1 MKKNVLF
8 ISPTF
13 YSLPLTDNIIKKHQY
28 LDEVANVTVL
38 AFSSH
43 KKVFNESETNFYFSK
58 KINSRIFNYFKILLL
73 SYFQIPKLINK
84 HNIDIVTFQDPITSF
99 LGVYKIKKN
108 FKNIKIVLESHGDF
122 INTLELERNLLFPN
136 VYKKLFL
143 KMASYTIKNA
153 DILRAV
159 SSSTEEQALS
169 FDTSKRVVRFPAW
182 IDFEIFSNIQPTRSD
197 EGNFKI
203 LFIGSITDRK
213 KPHLIIEALPKLHD
227 DKVELHLVGP
237 TPNHKYLDDLRE
249 KIISN
254 NLEDRVYIHGTKS
267 RDEVKEFY
275 SESNLMI
282 LPSVSEGLARVIFE
296 SQVTACPVLVTDA
309 PGMQDIV
316 IDGQTGYVFESNDLK
331 TMIEKI
337 DYIIKNYSEASAVG
351 KNAKDFILSN
361 YSADNFKFSFQK
373 IFDTV

>member
-43 KKVFNESETNFYFSK
+43 KKVFKESETNFYFSK

-237 TPNHKYLDDLRE
+237 TPNHKYLDELRE

>member
-8 ISPTF
+8 VSPTF
-13 YSLPLTDNIIKKHQY
+13 YKLPLTDNIIKKHQY

-38 AFSSH
+38 AFSSQ
-43 KKVFNESETNFYFSK
+43 KKVFKESATNFYFSK
-58 KINSRIFNYFKILLL
+58 KIDSRIFNYFKILFI
-73 SYFQIPKLINK
+73 SYFEIPKLINK
-84 HNIDIVTFQDPITSF
+84 HNIEIVTFQDPITSF

-122 INTLELERNLLFPN
+122 INTLKLEKNLIFPN
-136 VYKKLFL
+136 VYKKLFI
-143 KMASYTIKNA
+143 KIASYTIKNA

-169 FDTSKRVVRFPAW
+169 FDDSKRVVRFPAW

-197 EGNFKI
+197 VGNFKI

-213 KPHLIIEALPKLHD
+213 KPHMIIDALPKLHD
-227 DKVELHLVGP
+227 KDVELHLVGP
-237 TPNHKYLDDLRE
+237 TPNNKYLEELRE
-249 KIISN
+249 KIIFN
-254 NLEDRVYIHGTKS
+254 NLEDRVYIHGIKS
-267 RDEVKEFY
+267 RDDVKEFY
-275 SESNLMI
+275 SENNLMI

-316 IDGQTGYVFESNDLK
+316 IDGQTGYIFESNDLESLV
-331 TMIEKI
+331 EKI
-337 DYIIKNYSEASAVG
+337 DYIIQNYNEATSVG
-351 KNAKDFILSN
+351 INAKDFILSN
-361 YSADNFKFSFQK
+361 YSSDNFKFSFKK

>member
-43 KKVFNESETNFYFSK
+43 KKAFKESETNFYFSK

>member
-1 MKKNVLF
+1 
-8 ISPTF
+8 
-13 YSLPLTDNIIKKHQY
+13 
-28 LDEVANVTVL
+28 
-38 AFSSH
+38 
-43 KKVFNESETNFYFSK
+43 
-58 KINSRIFNYFKILLL
+58 
-73 SYFQIPKLINK
+73 
-84 HNIDIVTFQDPITSF
+84 
-99 LGVYKIKKN
+99 
-108 FKNIKIVLESHGDF
+108 
-122 INTLELERNLLFPN
+122 
-136 VYKKLFL
+136 
-143 KMASYTIKNA
+143 
-153 DILRAV
+153 
-159 SSSTEEQALS
+159 LS

>member
-43 KKVFNESETNFYFSK
+43 KKVFKESETNFYFSK
-58 KINSRIFNYFKILLL
+58 KIDSRIFNYFKILLL

-213 KPHLIIEALPKLHD
+213 KPHLIIEALPKLND

-237 TPNHKYLDDLRE
+237 TPNHKYLDELRE

-254 NLEDRVYIHGTKS
+254 KLEDRVYIHGTKS

-337 DYIIKNYSEASAVG
+337 DYIIKNYSEATAVG

>member
-43 KKVFNESETNFYFSK
+43 KKVFKESETNFYFSK
-58 KINSRIFNYFKILLL
+58 KIDSRIFNYFKILLL

-122 INTLELERNLLFPN
+122 INTLQLERNLLFPN

-213 KPHLIIEALPKLHD
+213 KPHLIIEALPKLND

-237 TPNHKYLDDLRE
+237 TPNHKYLDELRE

-254 NLEDRVYIHGTKS
+254 KLEDRVYIHGTKS

-337 DYIIKNYSEASAVG
+337 DYIIKNYSEATAVG

>member
-43 KKVFNESETNFYFSK
+43 KKVFKESETNFYFSK

-337 DYIIKNYSEASAVG
+337 DYIIKNYSEATLVG

-373 IFDTV
+373 IFDMV

>member
-43 KKVFNESETNFYFSK
+43 KKVFKESETNFYFSK

-237 TPNHKYLDDLRE
+237 TPNHKYLDELKE

>member
-8 ISPTF
+8 VSPTF
-13 YSLPLTDNIIKKHQY
+13 YKLPLTDNIIKKHQY

-38 AFSSH
+38 AFSSQ
-43 KKVFNESETNFYFSK
+43 KKVFKESATNFYFSK
-58 KINSRIFNYFKILLL
+58 KIDSRIFNYFKILFI
-73 SYFQIPKLINK
+73 SYFEIPKLINK
-84 HNIDIVTFQDPITSF
+84 HNIEIVTFQDPITSF

-122 INTLELERNLLFPN
+122 INTLKLEKNLIFPN
-136 VYKKLFL
+136 VYKKLFI
-143 KMASYTIKNA
+143 KIASYTIKNA

-169 FDTSKRVVRFPAW
+169 FDDSKRVVRFPAW

-197 EGNFKI
+197 VGNFKI

-213 KPHLIIEALPKLHD
+213 KPHMIIDALPKLQ
-227 DKVELHLVGP
+227 DKDVELHLVGP
-237 TPNHKYLDDLRE
+237 TPNNKYLEELRE
-249 KIISN
+249 KIIFN
-254 NLEDRVYIHGTKS
+254 NLEDRVYIHGIKS
-267 RDEVKEFY
+267 RDDVKEFY
-275 SESNLMI
+275 SENNLMI

-316 IDGQTGYVFESNDLK
+316 IDGQTGYIFESNDLESLV
-331 TMIEKI
+331 EKI
-337 DYIIKNYSEASAVG
+337 DYIIQNYNEATSVG
-351 KNAKDFILSN
+351 INAKDFILSN
-361 YSADNFKFSFQK
+361 YSSDNFKFSFKK

>member
-38 AFSSH
+38 AFSSQ
-43 KKVFNESETNFYFSK
+43 KKVFKESETNFYFSK
-58 KINSRIFNYFKILLL
+58 KIDSRIFNYFKILFI
-73 SYFQIPKLINK
+73 SYFEIPKLINK
-84 HNIDIVTFQDPITSF
+84 HNIEIVTFQDPITSF

-122 INTLELERNLLFPN
+122 INTLKLEKNLIFPN
-136 VYKKLFL
+136 VYKKLFI
-143 KMASYTIKNA
+143 KIASYTIKNA

-169 FDTSKRVVRFPAW
+169 FDDSKRVVRFPAW

-197 EGNFKI
+197 VGNFKI

-213 KPHLIIEALPKLHD
+213 KPHMIIDALPKLQ
-227 DKVELHLVGP
+227 DKDVELHLVGP
-237 TPNHKYLDDLRE
+237 TPNNKYLEELRE
-249 KIISN
+249 KIIFN
-254 NLEDRVYIHGTKS
+254 NLEDRVYIHGIKS
-267 RDEVKEFY
+267 RDDVKEFY
-275 SESNLMI
+275 SENNLMI

-316 IDGQTGYVFESNDLK
+316 IDGQTGYIFESNDLESLV
-331 TMIEKI
+331 EKI
-337 DYIIKNYSEASAVG
+337 DYIIQNYNEATSVG
-351 KNAKDFILSN
+351 INAKDFILSN
-361 YSADNFKFSFQK
+361 YSSDNFKFSFQK

>member
-38 AFSSH
+38 AFSSQ
-43 KKVFNESETNFYFSK
+43 KKVFKESETNFYFSK
-58 KINSRIFNYFKILLL
+58 KIDSRIFNYFKILLL

-122 INTLELERNLLFPN
+122 INTLELEKNLLFPN

-159 SSSTEEQALS
+159 SS
-169 FDTSKRVVRFPAW
+169 
-182 IDFEIFSNIQPTRSD
+182 
-197 EGNFKI
+197 
-203 LFIGSITDRK
+203 
-213 KPHLIIEALPKLHD
+213 
-227 DKVELHLVGP
+227 
-237 TPNHKYLDDLRE
+237 
-249 KIISN
+249 
-254 NLEDRVYIHGTKS
+254 
-267 RDEVKEFY
+267 
-275 SESNLMI
+275 
-282 LPSVSEGLARVIFE
+282 
-296 SQVTACPVLVTDA
+296 
-309 PGMQDIV
+309 
-316 IDGQTGYVFESNDLK
+316 
-331 TMIEKI
+331 
-337 DYIIKNYSEASAVG
+337 
-351 KNAKDFILSN
+351 
-361 YSADNFKFSFQK
+361 
-373 IFDTV
+373 

>member
-43 KKVFNESETNFYFSK
+43 KKVFKESETNFYFSK

-213 KPHLIIEALPKLHD
+213 KPHLIIEALPKLHE

-237 TPNHKYLDDLRE
+237 TPNHKYLDELRE

>member
-43 KKVFNESETNFYFSK
+43 KKVFKESETNFYFSK
-58 KINSRIFNYFKILLL
+58 KIDSRIFNYFKILLL

-108 FKNIKIVLESHGDF
+108 FNNIKIVLESHGDF

-213 KPHLIIEALPKLHD
+213 KPHLIIEALPKLND

-237 TPNHKYLDDLRE
+237 TPNHKYLDELRE

-254 NLEDRVYIHGTKS
+254 KLEDRVYIHGTKS

-316 IDGQTGYVFESNDLK
+316 IDGQTGYVFESNDLR

-337 DYIIKNYSEASAVG
+337 DYIIKNYSEATAVG

>member
-8 ISPTF
+8 VSPTF
-13 YSLPLTDNIIKKHQY
+13 YKLPLTDNIIKKHQY

-38 AFSSH
+38 AFSSQ
-43 KKVFNESETNFYFSK
+43 KKVFKESATNFYFSK
-58 KINSRIFNYFKILLL
+58 KIDSRIFNYFKILFI
-73 SYFQIPKLINK
+73 SYFEIPKLINK
-84 HNIDIVTFQDPITSF
+84 HNIEIVTFQDPITSF

-122 INTLELERNLLFPN
+122 INTLKLEKNLIFPN
-136 VYKKLFL
+136 VYKKLFI
-143 KMASYTIKNA
+143 KIASYTIKNA

-169 FDTSKRVVRFPAW
+169 FDDSKRVVRFPAW

-197 EGNFKI
+197 VGNFKI

-213 KPHLIIEALPKLHD
+213 KPHMIIDALPKLHD
-227 DKVELHLVGP
+227 KNVELHLVGP
-237 TPNHKYLDDLRE
+237 TPNNKYLEELRE

-254 NLEDRVYIHGTKS
+254 NLEDRVYIHGIKS
-267 RDEVKEFY
+267 RDDVKEFY
-275 SESNLMI
+275 SENNLMI

-316 IDGQTGYVFESNDLK
+316 IDGQTGYIFESNDLESLV
-331 TMIEKI
+331 EKI
-337 DYIIKNYSEASAVG
+337 DYIIQNYNEATSVG
-351 KNAKDFILSN
+351 INAKDFILSN
-361 YSADNFKFSFQK
+361 YSSDNFKFSFQK

>member
-43 KKVFNESETNFYFSK
+43 KKVFKESETNFYFSK
-58 KINSRIFNYFKILLL
+58 KIDSRIFNYFKILLL

-136 VYKKLFL
+136 IYKKLFL

-182 IDFEIFSNIQPTRSD
+182 IDFEIFSNIKPTRSD

-213 KPHLIIEALPKLHD
+213 KPHLIIEALPKLLD

-237 TPNHKYLDDLRE
+237 TPNHKYLDELRE

-296 SQVTACPVLVTDA
+296 SQVTSCPVLVTDA

-337 DYIIKNYSEASAVG
+337 DYIIKNYSEATAVG

>member
-43 KKVFNESETNFYFSK
+43 KKVFKESETNFYFSK
-58 KINSRIFNYFKILLL
+58 KIDSRIFNYFKILLL

-99 LGVYKIKKN
+99 LGVYRIKKN

-136 VYKKLFL
+136 IYKKLFL

-197 EGNFKI
+197 EGNFRI

-213 KPHLIIEALPKLHD
+213 KPHLIIEALPKLHV

-237 TPNHKYLDDLRE
+237 TPNHKYLDELRE

-254 NLEDRVYIHGTKS
+254 KLEDRIYIHGKKS

-337 DYIIKNYSEASAVG
+337 DYIIKNYSEATAVG

>member
-8 ISPTF
+8 VSPTF
-13 YSLPLTDNIIKKHQY
+13 YKLPLTDNIIKKHQY

-38 AFSSH
+38 AFSSQ
-43 KKVFNESETNFYFSK
+43 KKVFKESATNFYFSK
-58 KINSRIFNYFKILLL
+58 KIDSRIFNYFKILFI
-73 SYFQIPKLINK
+73 SYFEIPKLINK
-84 HNIDIVTFQDPITSF
+84 HNIEIVTFQDPITSF

-122 INTLELERNLLFPN
+122 INTLKLEKNLIFPN
-136 VYKKLFL
+136 VYKKLFI
-143 KMASYTIKNA
+143 KIASYTIKNA

-169 FDTSKRVVRFPAW
+169 FDDSKRVVRFPAW

-197 EGNFKI
+197 VGNFKI

-213 KPHLIIEALPKLHD
+213 KPHMIIDALPKLHD
-227 DKVELHLVGP
+227 KNVELHLVGP
-237 TPNHKYLDDLRE
+237 TPNNKYLGELRE
-249 KIISN
+249 KIIFN
-254 NLEDRVYIHGTKS
+254 NLEDRVYIHGIKS
-267 RDEVKEFY
+267 RDDVKEFY
-275 SESNLMI
+275 SENNLMI

-316 IDGQTGYVFESNDLK
+316 IDGQTGYIFESNDLESLV
-331 TMIEKI
+331 EKI
-337 DYIIKNYSEASAVG
+337 DYIIQNYNEATSVG
-351 KNAKDFILSN
+351 INAKDFILSN
-361 YSADNFKFSFQK
+361 YSSDNFKFSFKK

>member
-38 AFSSH
+38 AFSSQ
-43 KKVFNESETNFYFSK
+43 KKVFKESETNFYFSK
-58 KINSRIFNYFKILLL
+58 KIDSRIFNYFKILLL

-136 VYKKLFL
+136 IYKKLFL

-237 TPNHKYLDDLRE
+237 TPNHKYLDELRE

-337 DYIIKNYSEASAVG
+337 DYIIKNYSEATAVG

>member
-8 ISPTF
+8 VSPTF
-13 YSLPLTDNIIKKHQY
+13 YNLPLTDNIVKKHKY
-28 LDEVANVTVL
+28 LDEIANVTVL
-38 AFSSH
+38 AFSNQ
-43 KKVFNESETNFYFSK
+43 KKFFKESDTNFYFSK
-58 KINSRIFNYFKILLL
+58 KIDSRIFNYFKILLI

-84 HNIDIVTFQDPITSF
+84 HNIEIVTFQDPITSF

-122 INTLELERNLLFPN
+122 INTLELEKNLLFPN

-143 KMASYTIKNA
+143 KMASYTIKNS

-169 FDTSKRVVRFPAW
+169 FDHSKRVIRFPAW
-182 IDFEIFSNIQPTRSD
+182 IDFEIFSNIQPTRSNT
-197 EGNFKI
+197 GNFKI

-213 KPHLIIEALPKLHD
+213 KPHMIIDALPKLHE

-237 TPNHKYLDDLRE
+237 TPNHKYLEELKG
-249 KIISN
+249 KIKSN
-254 NLEDRVYIHGTKS
+254 NLEGRVYIHGIKT

-275 SESNLMI
+275 SENNLMI

-296 SQVTACPVLVTDA
+296 SQVTTCPVLVTDA

-316 IDGQTGYVFESNDLK
+316 IDGQTGYVFESNELK
-331 TMIEKI
+331 SMIEKI
-337 DYIIKNYSEASAVG
+337 DYIIQNYDEATSVG

-361 YSADNFKFSFQK
+361 FSADNFKFSFQK

>member
-8 ISPTF
+8 VSPTF
-13 YSLPLTDNIIKKHQY
+13 YKLPLTDNIIKKHQY

-38 AFSSH
+38 AFSSQ
-43 KKVFNESETNFYFSK
+43 KKVFKESATNFYFSK
-58 KINSRIFNYFKILLL
+58 KIDSRIFNYFKILFI
-73 SYFQIPKLINK
+73 SYFEIPKLINK
-84 HNIDIVTFQDPITSF
+84 HNIEIVTFQDPITSF

-108 FKNIKIVLESHGDF
+108 FKNMKIVLESHGDF
-122 INTLELERNLLFPN
+122 INTLKLEKNLIFPN
-136 VYKKLFL
+136 VYKKLFI
-143 KMASYTIKNA
+143 KIASYTIKNA

-169 FDTSKRVVRFPAW
+169 FDDSKRVVRFPAW

-197 EGNFKI
+197 VGNFKI

-213 KPHLIIEALPKLHD
+213 KPHMIIDALPKLQ
-227 DKVELHLVGP
+227 DKDVELHLVGP
-237 TPNHKYLDDLRE
+237 TPNNKYLEELRE

-254 NLEDRVYIHGTKS
+254 NLEDRVYIHGIKS
-267 RDEVKEFY
+267 RDDVKEFY
-275 SESNLMI
+275 SENNLMI

-316 IDGQTGYVFESNDLK
+316 IDGQTGYIFESNDLESLV
-331 TMIEKI
+331 EKI
-337 DYIIKNYSEASAVG
+337 DYIIQNYNEATSVG
-351 KNAKDFILSN
+351 INAKDFILSN
-361 YSADNFKFSFQK
+361 YSSDNFKFSFKK

>member
-43 KKVFNESETNFYFSK
+43 KKVFKESETNFYFSK

-237 TPNHKYLDDLRE
+237 TPNHKYLDELRE

-337 DYIIKNYSEASAVG
+337 DYIIKNYSEATAVG

>member
-8 ISPTF
+8 VSPTF
-13 YSLPLTDNIIKKHQY
+13 YNLPLTDNIVKKHKY
-28 LDEVANVTVL
+28 LDEIANVTVL
-38 AFSSH
+38 AFSNQ
-43 KKVFNESETNFYFSK
+43 KKFFKESDTNFYFSK
-58 KINSRIFNYFKILLL
+58 KLDSRIFNYFKILLI
-73 SYFQIPKLINK
+73 SFFQIPKLINK
-84 HNIDIVTFQDPITSF
+84 HNIEIVTFQDPITSF

-122 INTLELERNLLFPN
+122 INTLELEKNLLFPN

-169 FDTSKRVVRFPAW
+169 FDDSKRVVRFPAW
-182 IDFEIFSNIQPTRSD
+182 IDFEIFSNIQPTRSNT
-197 EGNFKI
+197 GNFKI

-213 KPHLIIEALPKLHD
+213 KPHMIIDALPKLHE

-237 TPNHKYLDDLRE
+237 TPNHKYLEELKD
-249 KIISN
+249 KIKSN
-254 NLEDRVYIHGTKS
+254 NLEDRVYIHGIKT

-275 SESNLMI
+275 SENNLMI

-296 SQVTACPVLVTDA
+296 SQVTTCPVLVTDA

-316 IDGQTGYVFESNDLK
+316 IDGQTGYVFESNELK
-331 TMIEKI
+331 SMIEKI
-337 DYIIKNYSEASAVG
+337 DYIIQNYDEATSVG

-361 YSADNFKFSFQK
+361 FSADNFKFSFQK

>member
-8 ISPTF
+8 VSPTF
-13 YSLPLTDNIIKKHQY
+13 YKLPLTDNIIKKHQY

-38 AFSSH
+38 AFSSQ
-43 KKVFNESETNFYFSK
+43 KKVFKESATNFYFCK
-58 KINSRIFNYFKILLL
+58 KIDSRIFNYFKILFI
-73 SYFQIPKLINK
+73 SYFEIPKLINK
-84 HNIDIVTFQDPITSF
+84 HNIEIVTFQDPITSF

-122 INTLELERNLLFPN
+122 INTLKLEKNLIFPN
-136 VYKKLFL
+136 VYKKLFI
-143 KMASYTIKNA
+143 KIASYTIKNA

-169 FDTSKRVVRFPAW
+169 FDDSKRVVRFPAW

-197 EGNFKI
+197 VGNFKI

-213 KPHLIIEALPKLHD
+213 KPHMIIDALPKLHD
-227 DKVELHLVGP
+227 KNVELHLVGP
-237 TPNHKYLDDLRE
+237 TPNNKYLGELRE
-249 KIISN
+249 KIIFN
-254 NLEDRVYIHGTKS
+254 NLEDRVYIHGIKS
-267 RDEVKEFY
+267 RDDVKEFY
-275 SESNLMI
+275 SENNLMI

-316 IDGQTGYVFESNDLK
+316 IDGQTGYIFESNDLESLV
-331 TMIEKI
+331 EKI
-337 DYIIKNYSEASAVG
+337 DYIIQNYNEATSVG
-351 KNAKDFILSN
+351 INAKDFILSN
-361 YSADNFKFSFQK
+361 YSSDNFKFSFKK

>member
-43 KKVFNESETNFYFSK
+43 KKVFKESETNFYFSK

-182 IDFEIFSNIQPTRSD
+182 IDFEIFSCIQPTRSD

-337 DYIIKNYSEASAVG
+337 DYIIKNYSEATAVG

>member
-43 KKVFNESETNFYFSK
+43 KKVFKESETNFYFSK
-58 KINSRIFNYFKILLL
+58 KIDSRIFNYFKILLL

-122 INTLELERNLLFPN
+122 INTLQLERNLLFPN

-237 TPNHKYLDDLRE
+237 TPNHKYLDELRE

-254 NLEDRVYIHGTKS
+254 KLEDRVYIHGTKS

-316 IDGQTGYVFESNDLK
+316 IDGQTGYVFESNDLR

-337 DYIIKNYSEASAVG
+337 DYIIKNYSEATAVG

>member
-43 KKVFNESETNFYFSK
+43 KKVFKESETNFYFSK
-58 KINSRIFNYFKILLL
+58 KIDSRIFNYFKILLL

-122 INTLELERNLLFPN
+122 INTLQLERNLLFPN

-237 TPNHKYLDDLRE
+237 TPNHKYLDELRE

-254 NLEDRVYIHGTKS
+254 KLEDRVYIHGTKS

-337 DYIIKNYSEASAVG
+337 DYIIKNYSEATAVG

>member
-43 KKVFNESETNFYFSK
+43 KKVFKESETNFYFSK
-58 KINSRIFNYFKILLL
+58 KIDSRIFNYFKILLL

-99 LGVYKIKKN
+99 LGVYRIKKK

-182 IDFEIFSNIQPTRSD
+182 IDFEIFSNIRPTRSN

-213 KPHLIIEALPKLHD
+213 KPHLIIEALPKLHV

-237 TPNHKYLDDLRE
+237 TPNHKYLDELRE
-249 KIISN
+249 KIIYN
-254 NLEDRVYIHGTKS
+254 KLENRVYIHGTKS

-337 DYIIKNYSEASAVG
+337 DYIIKNYSEATAVG
-351 KNAKDFILSN
+351 KNARDFILSN

>member
-43 KKVFNESETNFYFSK
+43 KKFFKESETNFYFSK
-58 KINSRIFNYFKILLL
+58 KIDSRIFNYFKILLL

-237 TPNHKYLDDLRE
+237 TPNHKYLDELRE

-337 DYIIKNYSEASAVG
+337 DYIIKNYSEATAVG

>member
-43 KKVFNESETNFYFSK
+43 KKVFKESETNFYFSK
-58 KINSRIFNYFKILLL
+58 KIDSRIFNYFKILLL

-237 TPNHKYLDDLRE
+237 TPNHKYLDELRE

-254 NLEDRVYIHGTKS
+254 KLEDRVYIHGTKS

>member
-8 ISPTF
+8 VSPTF
-13 YSLPLTDNIIKKHQY
+13 YKLPLTDNIIKKHQY

-38 AFSSH
+38 AFSSQ
-43 KKVFNESETNFYFSK
+43 KKVFKESATNFYFSK
-58 KINSRIFNYFKILLL
+58 KIDSRIFNYFKILFI
-73 SYFQIPKLINK
+73 SYFEIPKLINK
-84 HNIDIVTFQDPITSF
+84 HNIEIVTFQDPITSF

-122 INTLELERNLLFPN
+122 INTLKLEKNLIFPN
-136 VYKKLFL
+136 VYKKLFI
-143 KMASYTIKNA
+143 KIASYTIKNA

-169 FDTSKRVVRFPAW
+169 FDDSKRVVRFPAW

-197 EGNFKI
+197 VGNFKI

-213 KPHLIIEALPKLHD
+213 KPHMIIDALPKLQ
-227 DKVELHLVGP
+227 DKDVELHLVGP
-237 TPNHKYLDDLRE
+237 TPNNKYLEELRE

-254 NLEDRVYIHGTKS
+254 NLEDRVYIHGIKS
-267 RDEVKEFY
+267 RDDVKEFY
-275 SESNLMI
+275 SENNLMI

-316 IDGQTGYVFESNDLK
+316 IDGQTGYIFESNDLESLV
-331 TMIEKI
+331 EKI
-337 DYIIKNYSEASAVG
+337 DYIIQNYNEATSVG
-351 KNAKDFILSN
+351 INAKDFILSN
-361 YSADNFKFSFQK
+361 YSSDNFKFSFKK